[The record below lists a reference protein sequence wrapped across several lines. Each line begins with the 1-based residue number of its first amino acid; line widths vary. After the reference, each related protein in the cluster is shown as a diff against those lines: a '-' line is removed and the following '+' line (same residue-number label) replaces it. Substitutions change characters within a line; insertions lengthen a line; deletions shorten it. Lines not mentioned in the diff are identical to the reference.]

1 MLNIKRSHSAE
12 MTTKWNIH
20 SNIGLSLEKCRYLHP
35 YFCDLHSRISLK
47 MSESI
52 NRRSEQ
58 IVKFLLN
65 TGTATIE
72 ELLAV
77 TGSSAPSIRRDLARL
92 ENRGL
97 IRRTHG
103 GAALVEPLLY
113 EPFRYDSSF
122 LARELRF
129 AVEKRHIGLAA
140 AELVQTGQT
149 VGLTAGTTTTH
160 VGRSLRHRDK
170 IQVITNAINIGM
182 ELCNQPGIRTYLT
195 GGVVPWAWSFSLTGN
210 AALTFLDNIYMDKV
224 FLSVTGLD
232 AERGATTL
240 ETDEALVYRKMIKQS
255 KQVIVTADSSK
266 LGKVNPAFI
275 CPTNEIHI
283 LITDTGATAEA
294 VAPFERQGIKVIRT

>member
-1 MLNIKRSHSAE
+1 
-12 MTTKWNIH
+12 
-20 SNIGLSLEKCRYLHP
+20 
-35 YFCDLHSRISLK
+35 

-122 LARELRF
+122 LARELRC